1 MFDRNSD
8 ECRPK
13 ELTGRTVFFCLV
25 VFFAIVSGVNAVM
38 ITAAVSTFGGV
49 ETANAYQAG
58 LAYANEEAAAQAQ
71 HTRRWHVNARLRSEP
86 SGVTAVELLARDKN
100 DRPLAGLEAKV
111 SLVHPADSR
120 FDHII
125 AMQETGAGRFHGT
138 TTPAQ
143 GQWDLVI
150 ELLRDGERLFRSKE
164 RVILR

>member
-1 MFDRNSD
+1 MFDRRSD
-8 ECRPK
+8 ESRPK
-13 ELTGRTVFFCLV
+13 ELTGQTVFFCLV
-25 VFFAIVSGVNAVM
+25 AFFAVVTGVNAVM

-58 LAYANEEAAAQAQ
+58 LAYASEEAAARAQQA
-71 HTRRWHVNARLRSEP
+71 RRWHVNARLHSGP
-86 SGVTAVELLARDKN
+86 TGVTAVELFARDKD
-100 DRPLAGLEAKV
+100 DRPLDGLEAKV
-111 SLVHPADSR
+111 SLVHPADRR

-125 AMQETGAGRFHGT
+125 AMQRAGVGRFHGT
-138 TTPAQ
+138 TTPAP